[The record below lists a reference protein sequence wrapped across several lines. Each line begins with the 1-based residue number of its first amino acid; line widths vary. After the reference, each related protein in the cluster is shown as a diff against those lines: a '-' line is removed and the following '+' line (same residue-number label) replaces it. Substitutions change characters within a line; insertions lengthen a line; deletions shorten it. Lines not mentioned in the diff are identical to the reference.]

1 MSETNSASSST
12 ILTSSSL
19 PISTL
24 QTTPIHHLISVK
36 LDQTNYLLW
45 LTQFKPLL
53 KGYDLE
59 GYVDGTLV
67 CPPRTLSNIDT
78 TINPAFLA
86 WTKQDQNLLGWL
98 LSSLSESVLAQVVGL
113 DSSRV
118 VWSSLDKQF
127 ASKSRARKMQIR
139 RELQTIRKG
148 SKTMSQYF
156 LHAK

>member
-12 ILTSSSL
+12 ILTSSSS
-19 PISTL
+19 PMSTL
-24 QTTPIHHLISVK
+24 QTTHIHHLISVK

-59 GYVDGTLV
+59 GYADGTLV

-78 TINPAFLA
+78 TINPTFLA
-86 WTKQDQNLLGWL
+86 WTKQYQIMFGWL

-118 VWSSLDKQF
+118 VWYALDKQF

-139 RELQTIRKG
+139 RELQTI
-148 SKTMSQYF
+148 
-156 LHAK
+156 